1 MRFSSLTSHARSLIL
16 TAAAVPD
23 GMIFTRSSLEV
34 HALSTLIDDVYN
46 DSVDA
51 GTIDSSSDSAS
62 GRIVFSGAIANSQRH

>member
-1 MRFSSLTSHARSLIL
+1 
-16 TAAAVPD
+16 
-23 GMIFTRSSLEV
+23 MIFTRSSLEV